1 MRKEPEVL
9 QRIPEELRRAVD
21 SCWADPVDGTVWI
34 ILLPGWTAYNGRCM
48 HLESLEVISERA
60 KLIRETEK
68 I

>member
-21 SCWADPVDGTVWI
+21 SCWVDPVNGSVWI

-48 HLESLEVISERA
+48 HLESLEDIRERS
-60 KLIRETEK
+60 KLIRETG
-68 I
+68 

>member
-9 QRIPEELRRAVD
+9 QHIPEELHRAVD
-21 SCWADPVDGTVWI
+21 SCWVDPVNGTVWI
-34 ILLPGWTAYNGRCM
+34 ILLPGWKAYNGRCM